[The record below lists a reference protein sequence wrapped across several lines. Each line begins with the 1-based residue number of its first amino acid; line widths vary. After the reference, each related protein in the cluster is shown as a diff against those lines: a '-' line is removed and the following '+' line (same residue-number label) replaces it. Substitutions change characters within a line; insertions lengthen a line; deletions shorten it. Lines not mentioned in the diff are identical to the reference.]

1 MNENVRR
8 FQAAT
13 GLGADGLYGP
23 KTAAMAKLLIETG
36 KITVT
41 GQVVVPAPEPITT
54 GTKRLYQGSAEV
66 DEIILHCTDTMPD
79 WMERYPLS
87 SKIKEIDRW
96 HREQRGF
103 RMIGYHWII
112 DRDGTV
118 LPGRPETMMGAHVKE
133 ANVGTIG
140 ISLVGGHGG
149 AATDDFDDHFTA
161 AQRKAVLAKIED
173 IRTRARI
180 TKISGHNDYAAK
192 ACPCFNVREFLNEP
206 A

>member
-1 MNENVRR
+1 MNENVKR
-8 FQAAT
+8 FQAAA

-36 KITVT
+36 KIAVT
-41 GQVVVPAPEPITT
+41 GQIVAPAPAPITT

-66 DEIILHCTDTMPD
+66 DEIILHCTDTRPE
-79 WMERYPLS
+79 WMENDSLS
-87 SKIKEIDRW
+87 AKIKEIDRW
-96 HREQRGF
+96 HRLRGF
-103 RMIGYHWII
+103 SMIGYHWII

-118 LPGRPETMMGAHVKE
+118 LPGRPETKIGAHVKE

-140 ISLVGGHGG
+140 ISLVGGYGG
-149 AATDDFDDHFTA
+149 AATDDFDEHFTA
-161 AQRKAVLAKIED
+161 AQRKAVLAKIEE

-180 TKISGHNDYAAK
+180 AKISGHNDYAAK
-192 ACPCFNVREFLNEP
+192 ACPCFNVREFLNEH